1 MDRLKKWLMMGLAI
15 SIISVILILIFTVDS
30 ETVNSLRRI
39 QPIYLLI
46 AIGVHVLSWFVWGLR
61 MKLLTESL
69 GGKISLWRSTEIVI
83 SNLLAAAVTPSH
95 AGGEPVRIH
104 LLSRNGITIGDA
116 TAVVFGERL
125 LDALLLGLAVPIA
138 LFVFKDLM
146 RHNLPLSI
154 TFALAGLLFCAVFSL
169 TVYAMYRPNDVK
181 SWISRIRVIIPK
193 FTGKSVD
200 HILERINDEID
211 HFHDSLWTFTGEGR
225 GALYLAMVCTI
236 AFWLLEFVIPSL
248 ILLGL
253 GANPIWMFSI
263 MAQFVLMVIIMLPI
277 TPGSSGLVE
286 LGIISLYTTFV
297 RSSIIGIFVVAW
309 RAMTYY
315 LNVVVGGVISLKILR
330 DTRLIE
336 SSLES

>member
-1 MDRLKKWLMMGLAI
+1 MDRLKKWLMIGLAI
-15 SIISVILILIFTVDS
+15 SIVSALLILIFTVDS
-30 ETVNSLRRI
+30 ETINCLRRI
-39 QPIYLLI
+39 QPIYLFI

-104 LLSRNGITIGDA
+104 LLSRNGITIGDS

-125 LDALLLGLAVPIA
+125 LDALLLGLAAPIA

-154 TFALAGLLFCAVFSL
+154 TFALAGVLFCAVFSL
-169 TVYAMYRPNDVK
+169 TVYAMYRPDDVK
-181 SWISRIRVIIPK
+181 SLVSRIKAIIPK
-193 FTGKSVD
+193 FTSKSVD
-200 HILERINDEID
+200 HIIERINDEID
-211 HFHDSLWTFTGEGR
+211 HFHDSLWTFTREGR
-225 GALYLAMVCTI
+225 VALSLAMVCTI
-236 AFWLLEFVIPSL
+236 AFWLLEFMIPSL

-253 GANPIWMFSI
+253 GADPIWLFSI
-263 MAQFVLMVIIMLPI
+263 MAQFVLMVIVMLPI
-277 TPGSSGLVE
+277 TPGSSGIVE
-286 LGIISLYTTFV
+286 LGILALYTTFV
-297 RSSIIGIFVVAW
+297 RSSILGIFVVGW

-315 LNVVVGGVISLKILR
+315 LNIVVGGIISLKILR

-336 SSLES
+336 SSLKS

>member
-1 MDRLKKWLMMGLAI
+1 MDRLKKWLTIGLAI
-15 SIISVILILIFTVDS
+15 SITSALLILIFTVDS
-30 ETVNSLRRI
+30 ETANSLRQI
-39 QPIYLLI
+39 QPIYLFI

-125 LDALLLGLAVPIA
+125 LDALLLGLAAPIA
-138 LFVFKDLM
+138 LFMFKDVM

-154 TFALAGLLFCAVFSL
+154 TFAFAGVLFCAVFGF
-169 TVYAMYRPNDVK
+169 TAYAMYRPDDVK
-181 SWISRIRVIIPK
+181 SWASRIKAIIPK
-193 FTGKSVD
+193 FTSKSVD
-200 HILERINDEID
+200 HIIERVNDEID
-211 HFHDSLWTFTGEGR
+211 HFHDSLWTFIQEGR
-225 GALYLAMVCTI
+225 VALSLAMVCTV
-236 AFWLLEFVIPSL
+236 AFWLLEFMIPSL

-263 MAQFVLMVIIMLPI
+263 MAQFVLMIIIMLPL

-286 LGIISLYTTFV
+286 LGIVSLYTMFV
-297 RSSIIGIFVVAW
+297 KLSILGIFVIAW

-315 LNVVVGGVISLKILR
+315 LNIVVGGIISLKILR